1 MSDIKIVHVHGLGIK
16 AAKKAVQKAADHL
29 AEEYDLTSEWEGDT
43 LHFHRSGVEGYMH
56 VADGHVD
63 LDVKLGFLLRPFR
76 RTFEEHIER
85 NLIAE
90 LGHQAHERKAATKTA
105 AKAPAAKK
113 KSTRSRA

>member
-1 MSDIKIVHVHGLGIK
+1 
-16 AAKKAVQKAADHL
+16 
-29 AEEYDLTSEWEGDT
+29 
-43 LHFHRSGVEGYMH
+43 MH

-90 LGHQAHERKAATKTA
+90 LGHQAHERKAATKTV
-105 AKAPAAKK
+105 AKAPAKK
-113 KSTRSRA
+113 KATRSRA

>member
-16 AAKKAVQKAADHL
+16 AAKKAVQKAADHM
-29 AEEYDLTSEWEGDT
+29 AQEYDLTSEWEGDT

-105 AKAPAAKK
+105 AKAPAKK
-113 KSTRSRA
+113 KATRSRA